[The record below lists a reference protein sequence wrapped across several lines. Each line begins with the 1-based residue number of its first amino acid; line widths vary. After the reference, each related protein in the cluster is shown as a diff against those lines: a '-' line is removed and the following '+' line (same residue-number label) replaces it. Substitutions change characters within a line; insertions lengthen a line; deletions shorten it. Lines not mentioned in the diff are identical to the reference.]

1 MFVKLVG
8 NVNLNEETGQL
19 VTTFEKTPEL
29 PFTDFKLSFSGGAQA
44 ALTTPTQ
51 CGTYTTTSDFTP
63 WSSPFVDDASPSS
76 SFQIAAGPGGAA
88 CPSKPLPFSPSMIAG
103 STTDQ
108 AGGFTS
114 FSLLLTRPDD
124 QQRIGTLQFK
134 TPEGLLGMIS
144 KVPLCPEAASER
156 GDLFERVADRAYG
169 R

>member
-1 MFVKLVG
+1 
-8 NVNLNEETGQL
+8 
-19 VTTFEKTPEL
+19 
-29 PFTDFKLSFSGGAQA
+29 
-44 ALTTPTQ
+44 
-51 CGTYTTTSDFTP
+51 
-63 WSSPFVDDASPSS
+63 
-76 SFQIAAGPGGAA
+76 
-88 CPSKPLPFSPSMIAG
+88 MIAG

-156 GDLFERVADRAYG
+156 WDVFERVADRAYG
-169 R
+169 RGGRSWPVPVGGAATGTASGADLSDGWL